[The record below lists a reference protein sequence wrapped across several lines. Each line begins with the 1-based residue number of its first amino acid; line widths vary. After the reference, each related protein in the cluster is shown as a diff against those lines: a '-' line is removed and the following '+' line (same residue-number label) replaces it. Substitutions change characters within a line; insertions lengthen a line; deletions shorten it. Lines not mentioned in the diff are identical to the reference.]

1 MSRDCSWL
9 QYMDFSLLWFSCCW
23 ARSLG
28 TQASVA
34 VVQGL
39 SCATKCGIF
48 PNPELPALA
57 GRFFSTTPPG
67 KSCYFFICCCC
78 FIPQARICTTMLNNI
93 GESEQFCLVL
103 GLKKKAFGLL
113 PLIMILA
120 ARVFC
125 LFFFCR
131 CSLSDEGIS
140 FHFSGS
146 QPGVGFYLI
155 RMFTDVWRYFLV
167 MQLNRVVLLAPK
179 YTVMHNY
186 SLPQQ
191 MIIWS
196 KMSGS
201 HSK

>member
-1 MSRDCSWL
+1 
-9 QYMDFSLLWFSCCW
+9 
-23 ARSLG
+23 
-28 TQASVA
+28 
-34 VVQGL
+34 
-39 SCATKCGIF
+39 
-48 PNPELPALA
+48 
-57 GRFFSTTPPG
+57 
-67 KSCYFFICCCC
+67 
-78 FIPQARICTTMLNNI
+78 MLHNI
-93 GESEQFCLVL
+93 GESEQFRLVL

-120 ARVFC
+120 ARI
-125 LFFFCR
+125 FFFCR

-155 RMFTDVWRYFLV
+155 RMFPDVWRYFLV

-191 MIIWS
+191 MII
-196 KMSGS
+196 
-201 HSK
+201 